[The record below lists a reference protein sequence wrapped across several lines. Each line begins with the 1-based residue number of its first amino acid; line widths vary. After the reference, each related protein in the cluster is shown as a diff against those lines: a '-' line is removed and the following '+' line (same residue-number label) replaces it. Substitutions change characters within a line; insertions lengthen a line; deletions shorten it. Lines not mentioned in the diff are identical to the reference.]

1 LTPAAICLKLKPPLA
16 AIDLSHTFLN
26 DGEDMEAVQQFEQA
40 LTPEERALL
49 ATLDSPAR
57 IQAFLDQLPYSADPF
72 YRCPLRVLRDRTAHC
87 FDGAL
92 FAAAALRRLGYPP
105 LIVNLFADRDD
116 EHLLAIYRR
125 DGAWGAVGQ
134 SNFVGLRF
142 REAVYRTLRELVMS
156 YFEDY
161 YNVERERTLR
171 SYTRPLNLQAFDRL
185 HWMTSNAPL
194 EIIAQRLDQRRRIPL
209 LTAEMIAHLSL
220 VDELSYQAGMLG
232 INEAGL
238 YRPQPREAQGQAVSV
253 GARRRRAPTQMGQRR
268 TP

>member
-1 LTPAAICLKLKPPLA
+1 
-16 AIDLSHTFLN
+16 
-26 DGEDMEAVQQFEQA
+26 MEAVQQFEQA

-125 DGAWGAVGQ
+125 DGAFGAVGQ